1 MRNLKGKVIATVS
14 AMTLA
19 ATTLA
24 GCSSAPKT
32 DSMFEV
38 AGIVKDLDSYSYTMD
53 IEFENDGEEVELSI
67 FGKCSKDAASLGFKA
82 KVDGEKY
89 GVDELLIATKDS
101 MYFNLADIMDEF
113 AGDFDLGAYGIDAD
127 WLMVEWDEVETEE
140 VDTDDID
147 TIIKDAE
154 KAYEDLI
161 SKKDGKYV
169 IKIDDKESAMEFVEA
184 TKDLLDDKAGDWSVI
199 FADMY
204 NNFDITTSN
213 EVMKS
218 VMSNI
223 LKDVNRSI
231 DAGYSAS
238 EIDEIVEESFEMD
251 ESEFVKVEASEIE
264 DSILDIV
271 DELEELIEESEEDD
285 DEIGGVFKITTYQ
298 NKNTYVTE
306 FSAIEDDDEDKE
318 GGKFVFR
325 YTIVSEKVEIKVPT
339 KDVMTVGDAIG
350 AAINKFGA
358 DVDLEDL
365 ASEIDLED
373 LMYELGFGYGFDLDD
388 LYGDYDDYYDDYYDD
403 MYW

>member
-53 IEFENDGEEVELSI
+53 VEFEDEGEEVEMSI
-67 FGKCSKDAASLGFKA
+67 FGKCSKDAASLGFKVKA
-82 KVDGEKY
+82 NGEKY

-101 MYFNLADIMDEF
+101 MYFNLADIVDEF
-113 AGDFDLGAYGIDAD
+113 AGDFDLGTYGIDAD

-140 VDTDDID
+140 VDTDGID

-154 KAYEDLI
+154 DAYEDLI
-161 SKKDGKYV
+161 SKKDGKYT

-184 TKDLLDDKAGDWSVI
+184 TKELLDEKASDWSEI
-199 FADMY
+199 FAGMY
-204 NNFDITTSN
+204 NSFDLTSSN

-223 LKDVNRSI
+223 LKDINRSI

-238 EIDEIVEESFEMD
+238 EIDEIVEESFVVD
-251 ESEFVKVEASEIE
+251 EEIEKVEASVIE
-264 DSILDIV
+264 ESIEELV
-271 DELEELIEESEEDD
+271 EELEYLIEESEEDD
-285 DEIGGVFKITTYQ
+285 DEIGGVIKLTTYQ

-306 FSAIEDDDEDKE
+306 LSAIKDEDEDSE
-318 GGKFVFR
+318 GSKLVFK
-325 YTIVSEKVEIKVPT
+325 YTIVSEKVEISVPS
-339 KDVMTVGDAIG
+339 KKVMTVGEALG
-350 AAINKFGA
+350 AVINKFGA

-365 ASEIDLED
+365 ASDIDLED
-373 LMYELGFGYGFDLDD
+373 LMYELGFGYGFDFDD
-388 LYGDYDDYYDDYYDD
+388 LYDDYYGDDYYDD